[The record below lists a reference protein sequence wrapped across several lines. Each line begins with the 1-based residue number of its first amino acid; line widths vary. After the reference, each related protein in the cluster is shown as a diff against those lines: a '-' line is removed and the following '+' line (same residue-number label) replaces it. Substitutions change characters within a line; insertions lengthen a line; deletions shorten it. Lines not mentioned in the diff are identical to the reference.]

1 MASQKTL
8 TYSMFNKNPTKSAV
22 DIQKTFMNVPNLQ
35 LRGTTYDVRHL
46 DQFI

>member
-1 MASQKTL
+1 MSARFSYNQ
-8 TYSMFNKNPTKSAV
+8 FNRGNNTTKSAKE
-22 DIQKTFMNVPNLQ
+22 IKTMFKNVPNLQ